1 MKTNKEIY
9 CVADIET
16 DGPIP
21 GPYSMLSLGA
31 VMIDSEGVELGS
43 ISLNFERLEGAGQHP
58 STMEWWKG
66 NAAAYEA
73 TRVDAKPPGVQIAA
87 FRAWVRSFPGKPVF
101 VGYPAGFDWTHAYW
115 YLMRFGDD
123 SPFSFSAIDM
133 KTLAM
138 ALLGTEYRAAS
149 KRAMPREWFN
159 PSLKHTHVALD
170 DAREQAYTFAR
181 MLAAVRA
188 RGAAR

>member
-1 MKTNKEIY
+1 MKVNKEIY
-9 CVADIET
+9 CVGDIET

-21 GPYSMLSLGA
+21 GVYSMLSLGA
-31 VMIDSEGVELGS
+31 VMIDSEGVELGA
-43 ISLNFERLEGAGQHP
+43 ISLNFERLEGATQHP
-58 STMEWWKG
+58 STMEWWRG

-73 TRVDAKPPGVQIAA
+73 TRVDAKPAEVQIAA
-87 FRAWVRSFPGKPVF
+87 FRAWVKSFPGKPVF
-101 VGYPAGFDWTHAYW
+101 VGYPAGFDWTFTYW

-138 ALLGTEYRAAS
+138 SLLGTEYRAAS